1 MAGTGEDPDTDA
13 DLFGVRPYAVTDG
26 RTQPSTPLDLMSL
39 VRATGGGMVAP
50 DRLGVEHAQA
60 LKLCQVPTSVAEI
73 AAHLRRPVTVA
84 KVLLSDLIELGAVIA
99 RFPPSTSYSNDPDVL
114 RAVIDGLR
122 RIV

>member
-1 MAGTGEDPDTDA
+1 MAGTGEDPHADA

-26 RTQPSTPLDLMSL
+26 RTKPSTPLDLMSL

-50 DRLGVEHAQA
+50 DRLGVEHAHA
-60 LKLCQVPTSVAEI
+60 LRLCQVPTSVAEI

-99 RFPPSTSYSNDPDVL
+99 RFPPSPSYSNDPDVL